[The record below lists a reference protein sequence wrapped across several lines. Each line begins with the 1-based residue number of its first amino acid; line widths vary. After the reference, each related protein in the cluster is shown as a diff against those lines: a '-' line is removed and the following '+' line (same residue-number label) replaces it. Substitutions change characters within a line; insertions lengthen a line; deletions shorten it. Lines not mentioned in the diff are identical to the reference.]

1 MKGKEMSDRFSISGQ
16 HYLFDVQTFAQ
27 VVLATGGD
35 EFHYALYDRTTAQVI
50 EDVSSGLSDVGVM
63 VRTAQTK
70 DTLDKA
76 FDEAGLEFHELIQ
89 SAPMVALPSSHPM
102 VNAEAL
108 SLEMMADWP
117 YIYFDQGEGAPVEF
131 CEEALAGTP
140 RSKTIA
146 CTDRAS
152 LSELIVALNG
162 YTITSGILVGI
173 SDGAFLK
180 TVPLITDIDL
190 HIGYV
195 CRRGWQPADLEKRF
209 IDKLSV
215 NLVRY
220 ASM

>member
-1 MKGKEMSDRFSISGQ
+1 MSDRFSISGQ

-117 YIYFDQGEGAPVEF
+117 YIYFDQGEGVPVEF

>member
-1 MKGKEMSDRFSISGQ
+1 MSERFSISGQ

-50 EDVSSGLSDVGVM
+50 EDVSSGLSDVGVI
-63 VRTAQTK
+63 VRTADTK
-70 DTLDKA
+70 AVLDQA
-76 FDEAGLEFHELIQ
+76 LDEAGLEFHELIK
-89 SAPMVALPSSHPM
+89 SAPCVALPSSHPM
-102 VNAEAL
+102 VNADSL
-108 SLEMMADWP
+108 TLEMMADWP
-117 YIYFDQGEGAPVEF
+117 YVYFDQGEGAPVEF
-131 CEEALAGTP
+131 FEEALASIP
-140 RSKTIA
+140 RAKTIA

-180 TVPLITDIDL
+180 TVPLVTDIDL
-190 HIGYV
+190 HIGYI
-195 CRRGWQPADLEKRF
+195 CRRGWQPCDLEKRF

-215 NLVRY
+215 NLERY
-220 ASM
+220 ARM

>member
-1 MKGKEMSDRFSISGQ
+1 MSDRFSISGQ

-35 EFHYALYDRTTAQVI
+35 EFHYALYDRTTSQVI

-70 DTLDKA
+70 DTLNKA

-89 SAPMVALPSSHPM
+89 SSPMVALPSSHPM

-131 CEEALAGTP
+131 CEEALAGVP

>member
-1 MKGKEMSDRFSISGQ
+1 MSDRFSISGQ

>member
-1 MKGKEMSDRFSISGQ
+1 MSDRFSISGQ

-131 CEEALAGTP
+131 CEEALADTP